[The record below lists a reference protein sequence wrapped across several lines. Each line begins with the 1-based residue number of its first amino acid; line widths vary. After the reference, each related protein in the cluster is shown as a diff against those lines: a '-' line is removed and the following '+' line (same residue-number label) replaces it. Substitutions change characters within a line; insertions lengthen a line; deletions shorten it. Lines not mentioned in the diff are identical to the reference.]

1 MPGERVTIGHLFV
14 IRWDTVVEEDL
25 APLLR
30 EVRAVRDRTGR
41 PVIYAAIQDNDYR
54 EPSARVKQS
63 FKHLLPELMKYIK
76 MDYLVILATGI
87 QASLQRTILKAMFTS
102 GRIAGMPYLNRIVI
116 LDSFEELLH
125 REAADLPAPASEIV
139 QELRV
144 KRLLRTSEQP

>member
-14 IRWDTVVEEDL
+14 IRWDTVLDEDL

-41 PVIYAAIQDNDYR
+41 PVIYAAIQDDDYR
-54 EPSARVKQS
+54 EPDARVKQK
-63 FKHLLPELMKYIK
+63 FKQLLPELMKYIK

-102 GRIAGMPYLNRIVI
+102 GRIAGMPYLDRVIVV
-116 LDSFEELLH
+116 DAFEDVLR
-125 REAADLPAPASEIV
+125 REAADLPAPPSEIML
-139 QELRV
+139 QLRER
-144 KRLLRTSEQP
+144 RLLRENVVP